1 LQDRVLDQNR
11 VCDYV
16 VLGEE
21 GEVDIEFVNREDKVE
36 FRVTR
41 YQASTSLSCVATMY
55 NKLVALH
62 PGSKDHIHGQMS
74 SEYGVDPTSDAVQ
87 NAPYI
92 EAEEEERREMLREI
106 QAHWP
111 TGGTR
116 GK

>member
-1 LQDRVLDQNR
+1 
-11 VCDYV
+11 
-16 VLGEE
+16 
-21 GEVDIEFVNREDKVE
+21 
-36 FRVTR
+36 
-41 YQASTSLSCVATMY
+41 
-55 NKLVALH
+55 
-62 PGSKDHIHGQMS
+62 
-74 SEYGVDPTSDAVQ
+74 VQ